1 MLDLF
6 QYVDYQVY
14 LRDWLASIRTR
25 RGFSLRQFAARAG
38 LGSPAYLKMVID
50 GKRNLGEEG
59 LEMFM
64 NGLRLEAEQR
74 LFFRN
79 LVLWNQAETDEDR
92 SHYEG
97 KLTLLRKCRVVR
109 PKAISEIKEK
119 IVHLRH
125 EMAQMLGPELTQE
138 EALLLLK
145 QILPD

>member
-1 MLDLF
+1 
-6 QYVDYQVY
+6 
-14 LRDWLASIRTR
+14 
-25 RGFSLRQFAARAG
+25 
-38 LGSPAYLKMVID
+38 MVID

-64 NGLRLEAEQR
+64 NGLRLERSRGSFSETWSFGIR
-74 LFFRN
+74 RK
-79 LVLWNQAETDEDR
+79 TDEDR